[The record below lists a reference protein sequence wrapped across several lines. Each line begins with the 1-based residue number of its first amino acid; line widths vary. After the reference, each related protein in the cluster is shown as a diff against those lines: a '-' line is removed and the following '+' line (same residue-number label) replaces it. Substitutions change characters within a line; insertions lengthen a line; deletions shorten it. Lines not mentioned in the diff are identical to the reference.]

1 MTSKIYPAKAILV
14 FCILSILCNTVIKA
28 QSPGYTIESY
38 QDVYSELDEYE
49 SVVVQTKKFLFWQLE
64 FPLDFQFPYYDS
76 TYNRVIF
83 VHDNWGAFTDDE
95 DISLYLFEYT
105 FFITELY
112 ELPIADPPSDV
123 RYAHV
128 IANNM
133 KAFVLQYTNNMFFFD
148 LDNDT
153 IDTYMNWQV
162 WLFENGVM
170 EIHFGEMHMDD
181 NPIYE
186 PGKGFFFYGNEGVDT
201 SEIYGPHVGISN
213 PLDETDAIALS
224 GSYDNYE
231 VTGDQYDVLTVMP
244 PEGWIIRFKPKSVGL
259 FEPDYR
265 TTEFSINP
273 NPAIS
278 YIMIPDPGSYVTMY
292 DFSGKVM
299 FEGIVTDNKL
309 SVAAFPPGMYF
320 VRIASGSNSSIGK
333 FYKS

>member
-1 MTSKIYPAKAILV
+1 MRTFILFTML
-14 FCILSILCNTVIKA
+14 FCSTHSIPNSTA
-28 QSPGYTIESY
+28 QSTGYTIESF
-38 QDVYSELDEYE
+38 QDVYAELDEYE
-49 SVVVQTKKFLFWQLE
+49 SVVVQTDNFLFWQLE

-76 TYNRVIF
+76 MYNRAIF

-105 FFITELY
+105 DFITALY
-112 ELPIADPPSDV
+112 EFPIPNPPSDV
-123 RYAHV
+123 RYAH
-128 IANNM
+128 ALSNNM
-133 KAFVLQYTNNMFFFD
+133 EAFVLQYTNNMFFFD
-148 LDNDT
+148 LENDT

-186 PGKGFFFYGNEGVDT
+186 PGKGFYFYGNEGVDT
-201 SEIYGPHVGISN
+201 SEIYGPHISIAN

-224 GSYDNYE
+224 GSYDDYE
-231 VTGDQYDVLTVMP
+231 ITGDLSDVLTIMP

-259 FEPDYR
+259 FEPDYQI
-265 TTEFSINP
+265 TEFSINP

-278 YIMIPDPGSYVTMY
+278 YILIPEPGSYVTMY

-299 FEGIVTDNKL
+299 FEGIATDNKL
-309 SVAAFPPGMYF
+309 SVSDFPPGIYF
-320 VRIASGSNSSIGK
+320 VRISSGSNSSIGK
-333 FYKS
+333 FFKS